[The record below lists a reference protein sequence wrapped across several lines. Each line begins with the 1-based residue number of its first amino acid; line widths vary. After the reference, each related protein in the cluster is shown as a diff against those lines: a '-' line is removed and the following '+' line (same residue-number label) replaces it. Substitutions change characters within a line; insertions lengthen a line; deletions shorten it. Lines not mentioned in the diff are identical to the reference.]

1 MHNNKGLSIKN
12 SLKYFIKKEEFMN
25 LIKSL
30 MGRRQFMITAGLA
43 STSALALKHFGR
55 LVDPVFKTNITGA
68 AEKIANEAK
77 TSFNPNVAD
86 IKKMGDLKCII
97 IYFSLTGNTEMVAQ
111 AMQKGIIQATGNC
124 DIIPMKEANPYKLGG
139 YDLIGFG
146 NPIMGQMRFNT
157 YNFIKDIRYV
167 GGKHLFL
174 FSTAHSGMNNFNSL
188 YTLFKEHGLI
198 FIGGRAY
205 KGAEYGPLGE
215 PSPTAADGHPD
226 KIDLEDAEAFGRQ
239 MAENSRL
246 IYAGNSTLIPEQPK
260 SVSLDSIAELDW
272 KKHMEQVNWRLIFDK
287 SKCLYPK
294 CRLCMDFCPVH
305 GIDLTVDPPVL
316 ANPCLPCGMCDQ
328 ICPTGAATV
337 DPIQMRWQNAI
348 HDYEK
353 SGRQQLAQLKEGIK
367 QEGLQ
372 LHSGAYGP
380 TNTKQYLTDEEVA
393 EGYLHQVYKVFNK
406 RPRFVIGYGRPYG
419 VDPRTL
425 EDRGPA
431 PENWP
436 T

>member
-1 MHNNKGLSIKN
+1 MSI
-12 SLKYFIKKEEFMN
+12 
-25 LIKSL
+25 IKSL
-30 MGRRQFMITAGLA
+30 MGRRQFLIAAGVT
-43 STSALALKHFGR
+43 STSALVLKKVGGI
-55 LVDPVFKTNITGA
+55 VDPIFKTRIASAADSLAGA
-68 AEKIANEAK
+68 PKASVSVKAGDVKKIGG
-77 TSFNPNVAD
+77 T
-86 IKKMGDLKCII
+86 KCII
-97 IYFSLTGNTEMVAQ
+97 IYFSLTGNTEKVARAIQRGVEQ
-111 AMQKGIIQATGNC
+111 AGASC
-124 DIIPMKEANPYKLGG
+124 DIIPMKEANPTKLEG

-146 NPIMGQMRFNT
+146 NPIMGSMRFNT

-174 FSTAHSGMNNFNSL
+174 FSTAHSGGNNFNAL

-198 FIGGRAY
+198 FLGGRAY

-226 KIDLEDAEAFGRQ
+226 KIDLEDAAAFGKQ
-239 MAENSRL
+239 MVENSRL
-246 IYAGNSTLIPEQPK
+246 IYAGNTTLIPEQPK
-260 SVSLDSIAELDW
+260 TVDLATIAELDW
-272 KKHMEQVNWRLIFDK
+272 KKHMDGINWHLIYDK

-316 ANPCLPCGMCDQ
+316 ASPCLPCGMCDQ

-353 SGRQQLAQLKEGIK
+353 SGRQQLARLKEGIK
-367 QEGLQ
+367 QEERQ
-372 LHSGAYGP
+372 RPASPYGP
-380 TNTKQYLTDEEVA
+380 TNTKQYLTDEQVA
-393 EGYLHQVYKVFNK
+393 EGFLHQVYKVFNK
-406 RPRFVIGYGRPYG
+406 RPRFIIGYGRPYG
-419 VDPRTL
+419 VDPGTL

>member
-1 MHNNKGLSIKN
+1 
-12 SLKYFIKKEEFMN
+12 MN
-25 LIKSL
+25 LIKTL
-30 MGRRQFMITAGLA
+30 MGRRRFMIGAGLV
-43 STSALALKHFGR
+43 STSALALKTLGGII
-55 LVDPVFKTNITGA
+55 DPVFKTSIASA
-68 AEKIANEAK
+68 AEKVAGGTK
-77 TSFNPNVAD
+77 GGFNSAPAD
-86 IKKMGDLKCII
+86 VKKIGDLKCMI
-97 IYFSLTGNTEMVAQ
+97 IYFSLTGNTEKIAR
-111 AMQKGIIQATGNC
+111 AIQKGILQAAGNC
-124 DIIPMKEANPYKLGG
+124 DLIPMKDADPYKLQN

-146 NPIMGQMRFNT
+146 NPIMGSMRFNT
-157 YNFIKDIRYV
+157 YNFINSIRGV
-167 GGKHLFL
+167 GGKHLIL
-174 FSTAHSGMNNFNSL
+174 FSTAHSGGNNFNAL

-198 FIGGRAY
+198 FLGGRAY

-215 PSPTAADGHPD
+215 PCPTAADGHPD
-226 KIDLEDAEAFGRQ
+226 KIDVEDAEAFGKQ

-246 IYAGNSTLIPEQPK
+246 IYAGNTTLIPEPPK
-260 SVSLDSIAELDW
+260 TVDLSTIAELDW
-272 KKHMEQVNWRLIFDK
+272 KKHMEQIHWRLIFDK

-353 SGRQQLAQLKEGIK
+353 TGRQTLVKLKQGIK
-367 QEGLQ
+367 EEERRRP
-372 LHSGAYGP
+372 SSPYGP
-380 TNTKQYLTDEEVA
+380 TNTKQYLTDEQVA

-436 T
+436 E

>member
-1 MHNNKGLSIKN
+1 
-12 SLKYFIKKEEFMN
+12 MN
-25 LIKSL
+25 LIKSF

-43 STSALALKHFGR
+43 STSALALKTLGR
-55 LVDPVFKTNITGA
+55 LVDPVLKTNIAGA
-68 AEKIANEAK
+68 AEKSAGGAK
-77 TSFNPNVAD
+77 ASIQSNAAD
-86 IKKMGDLKCII
+86 VKKIGDLKCVI
-97 IYFSLTGNTEMVAQ
+97 IYFSLTGNTEKVAR
-111 AMQKGIIQATGNC
+111 AIQKGIIQAAGNC
-124 DIIPMKEANPYKLGG
+124 DIMPMKDANPFKLGG

-146 NPIMGQMRFNT
+146 NPIMGTMRFNT

-174 FSTAHSGMNNFNSL
+174 FSTAHSGGNNFNSL
-188 YTLFKEHGLI
+188 FTLFKEHGLT
-198 FIGGRAY
+198 FLGGRAY

-226 KIDLEDAEAFGRQ
+226 KIDLEDAEAFGKQ
-239 MAENSRL
+239 MVENSRQ
-246 IYAGNSTLIPEQPK
+246 IYAGNTTLIPEQPK
-260 SVSLDSIAELDW
+260 PVDLATIAELDW
-272 KKHMEQVNWRLIFDK
+272 KKHMETINWHLVFDK
-287 SKCLYPK
+287 NKCLYPK

-316 ANPCLPCGMCDQ
+316 ASPCLPCGMCDQ

-353 SGRQQLAQLKEGIK
+353 NGRKQLEQLKQGIK
-367 QEGLQ
+367 QEERQ
-372 LHSGAYGP
+372 RPNSPYGP
-380 TNTKQYLTDEEVA
+380 TNTKQYLTDEQVA
-393 EGYLHQVYKVFNK
+393 EGYLHQVYKVFKK
-406 RPRFVIGYGRPYG
+406 RPRFIIGYGRPYG
-419 VDPRTL
+419 VDPLTL

-436 T
+436 E

>member
-1 MHNNKGLSIKN
+1 V
-12 SLKYFIKKEEFMN
+12 KK
-25 LIKSL
+25 L
-30 MGRRQFMITAGLA
+30 G
-43 STSALALKHFGR
+43 
-55 LVDPVFKTNITGA
+55 DPR
-68 AEKIANEAK
+68 
-77 TSFNPNVAD
+77 
-86 IKKMGDLKCII
+86 CII
-97 IYFSLTGNTEMVAQ
+97 IYFSLTGNTEKVAQ
-111 AMQKGIIQATGNC
+111 AIQKGVIHAAGNC
-124 DIIPMKEANPYKLGG
+124 DIVSMKEANPTKLEG

-157 YNFIKDIRYV
+157 YNFIKSIRFV

-174 FSTAHSGMNNFNSL
+174 FSTAHSGANNFNAL
-188 YTLFKEHGLI
+188 YTLFKEHGLT

-215 PSPTAADGHPD
+215 PCPTDADGHPD
-226 KIDLEDAEAFGRQ
+226 KIDLENAEAFGRQ
-239 MAENSRL
+239 MVENSRQ
-246 IYAGNSTLIPEQPK
+246 IYAGNTGLIPEQPK
-260 SVSLDSIAELDW
+260 TIDLSQVAEVDW
-272 KKHMEQVNWRLIFDK
+272 KKHMEQIHFKLIYDA

-294 CRLCMDFCPVH
+294 CRLCMDFCPVD
-305 GIDLTVDPPVL
+305 GIDLTVSPPRI
-316 ANPCLPCGMCDQ
+316 AEPCLPCGMCDQ

-353 SGRQQLAQLKEGIK
+353 NGRKRLEQLKQGIK
-367 QEGLQ
+367 QEERRRPV
-372 LHSGAYGP
+372 SPYGP
-380 TNTKQYLTDEEVA
+380 TNTKQYLSDEEVA

-436 T
+436 EQSWLQFSPTTGSRGGRNQQ